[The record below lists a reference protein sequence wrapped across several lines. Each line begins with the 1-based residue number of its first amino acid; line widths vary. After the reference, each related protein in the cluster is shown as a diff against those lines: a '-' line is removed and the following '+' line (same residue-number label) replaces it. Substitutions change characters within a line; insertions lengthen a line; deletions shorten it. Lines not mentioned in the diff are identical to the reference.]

1 MADHALTAASPLAGY
16 ARTIGDVL
24 LTEVG
29 DYNLCSVAAPLGED
43 GALGKALVDS
53 FDVPRP
59 ATGQSSISTDG
70 ATRLLGLQPDQILIL
85 FRADDPDRAADQVAA
100 AMKTA
105 AYVTDQSDSWVL
117 LALEGADVCPVLER
131 LCMLDLDDAAFPAGA
146 VSRTVMEHLSVI
158 ILRERDNRF
167 LLFNPRSSAR
177 SFLPAVETAAETV
190 LLQSNEPVSVRHRR
204 GTS

>member
-1 MADHALTAASPLAGY
+1 MADHALIAASPLDGY

-24 LTEVG
+24 LTEVS
-29 DYNLCSVAAPLGED
+29 DYNLCSVSAPLGED
-43 GALGKALVDS
+43 GAFGKALVES
-53 FDVPRP
+53 FDAPRP
-59 ATGQSSISTDG
+59 ATGQSSVSADG
-70 ATRLLGLQPDQILIL
+70 TMRLLGLQPDQMLVL
-85 FRADDPDRAADQVAA
+85 FRAHDPDRAADQVAA

-117 LALEGADVCPVLER
+117 LALEGRGVCPVLER
-131 LCMLDLDDAAFPAGA
+131 LCMLDLDVTVFPAGA

-177 SFLPAVETAAETV
+177 SFLHAVETAAETV
-190 LLQSNEPVSVRHRR
+190 LMQSNESVSVRRRR